1 MKFSFLG
8 FNQQSRPLAEAILSD
23 PQHQLMTVYEP
34 GDNFPADKFPGVRQ
48 EPHWESVLHN
58 SEFDVVVISPVD
70 NLDNQEDRLR
80 RVVQC
85 ELPAIAI
92 QPFCSVLA
100 AFEMEMIQAQTTAP
114 LICYLPA
121 DSQPLALEIGR
132 WLDDPTDCPVGRIWK
147 LSLHSHPLTNERNEV
162 LKKIAYDATIVRT
175 IAGPVRQ
182 VCAVTNSTQDDSFD
196 NLNVIFT
203 TDSPTPISWYF
214 DQSLPSSAC
223 ELRIAGAAGE
233 FVIDL
238 SDHHTTWKPNADLQ
252 SEPFAPA
259 AAFLDK
265 LPDRLAESSTDR
277 SWVNWCTDLDVAETV
292 PTSLRRRRSI
302 DILEEVRTEEG
313 SFKGLM
319 SMGGCALLLAT
330 LFVLLAGTIIEGFRF
345 PAKQNN
351 YRLLQAEAGSGVEF
365 ERPKRSLLIRLWP
378 VYPFAIFL
386 LLQFL
391 RFVIQSPGNRHS
403 QVATTTQRD
412 RASPS

>member
-8 FNQQSRPLAEAILSD
+8 FNQRSRPLAEAIASH
-23 PQHQLMTVYEP
+23 PHHQLMTVYAP
-34 GDNFPADKFPGVRQ
+34 GSDFPVNDFPTVQR
-48 EPHWESVLHN
+48 ETHWESVLHN
-58 SEFDVVVISPVD
+58 SEFDMIVISPVD
-70 NLDNQEDRLR
+70 NLDEQEDRLR

-85 ELPAIAI
+85 ELPAIAV

-121 DSQPLALEIGR
+121 DAQPLGRDIGR

-147 LSLHSHPLTNERNEV
+147 LSIHSHPAKHERSQV
-162 LKKIAYDATIVRT
+162 LKRIAYDATLVRT

-203 TDSPTPISWYF
+203 TDSQTPFSWYL
-214 DQSLPSSAC
+214 DQSLPNSAS

-233 FVIDL
+233 CVINL
-238 SDHHTTWKPNADLQ
+238 SDHHATWQPKEAPQ
-252 SEPFAPA
+252 PEPFKPA
-259 AAFLDK
+259 VAFLSQ
-265 LPDRLAESSTDR
+265 LPEILANASTDN
-277 SWVNWCTDLDVAETV
+277 SWVNWCTDLDVAENV

-302 DILEEVRTEEG
+302 DILDEVRTEEG
-313 SFKGLM
+313 SFKGVM

-330 LFVLLAGTIIEGFRF
+330 LFALLAGTIIEGFRF
-345 PAKQNN
+345 PTKQNN
-351 YRLLQAEAGSGVEF
+351 YRLSQAEADSGVEL
-365 ERPKRSLLIRLWP
+365 ERTKRSLLIRLWP

-391 RFVIQSPGNRHS
+391 RFAIRSPGNRDS
-403 QVATTTQRD
+403 QSANSIRRD
-412 RASPS
+412 RGPPS